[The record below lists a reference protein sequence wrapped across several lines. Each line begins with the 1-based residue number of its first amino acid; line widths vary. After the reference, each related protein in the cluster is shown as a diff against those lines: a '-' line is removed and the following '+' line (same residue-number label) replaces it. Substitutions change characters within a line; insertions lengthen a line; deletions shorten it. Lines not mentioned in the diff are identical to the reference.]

1 MNELTVRVTQRIEEA
16 DGICSFE
23 LVVDSAAAL
32 PAFTAGAHIDVHVAP
47 GLIRQ
52 YSLCNDPAETAR
64 YRIAVLREPA
74 SRGGSAGMHERVR
87 VGDRLQ
93 VSSPKNHFPLAP
105 ATRSLLLAGGIGVTP
120 ILAMATT
127 LHRAGSAFEM
137 HYCGRSRHRM
147 AFVGEL
153 AQSPFAS
160 HVQVHTDDGA
170 AEQRLDAEKLL
181 AQPDADTH
189 LYVCGPSGFMDHV
202 LGTARRLGWPES
214 RLHREYFA
222 GTVTAS
228 ADDAAFDVRVAS
240 SGLVLRVGSG
250 QRVIDALAAHGVDV
264 PVSCESGVC
273 GTCLTRVLEGTPDHR
288 DSFLTDS
295 ERRANDQFTPC
306 CSRASSPLLV
316 LDL

>member
-1 MNELTVRVTQRIEEA
+1 MQRIEEA

-23 LVVDSAAAL
+23 LVADSAAAL
-32 PAFTAGAHIDVHVAP
+32 PVFTAGAHIDVHVAP
-47 GLIRQ
+47 GLVRQ

-93 VSSPKNHFPLAP
+93 VSSPKNHFPLEP

-127 LHRAGSAFEM
+127 LYRAGSAFDM

-170 AEQRLDAEKLL
+170 PEQRLDAEKLL
-181 AQPDADTH
+181 AQPDPDTH

-202 LGTARRLGWPES
+202 LDTARRLGWPES

-222 GTVTAS
+222 GAVTAS
-228 ADDAAFDVRVAS
+228 TDDAAFDVRVAS

-250 QRVIDALAAHGVDV
+250 QRVIDVLAAHGVDV

-273 GTCLTRVLEGTPDHR
+273 GTCLTRVLEGMPDHR

>member
-1 MNELTVRVTQRIEEA
+1 MSELVVRVEHRKDEA

-23 LVVDSAAAL
+23 LVPDQGAAL
-32 PAFTAGAHIDVHVAP
+32 PPFSAGAHIDVHVAP
-47 GLIRQ
+47 GLVRQ
-52 YSLCNDPAETAR
+52 YSLCNDPAETNR

-87 VGDRLQ
+87 VGDRIR
-93 VSSPKNHFPLAP
+93 VGAPKNHFPLAP
-105 ATRSLLLAGGIGVTP
+105 AQRSLLLAGGIGVTP
-120 ILAMATT
+120 MLAMAQT

-137 HYCGRSRHRM
+137 HYCGRSLHRM
-147 AFVGEL
+147 AFVDEL
-153 AQSPFAS
+153 MRSPFAAQ
-160 HVQVHTDDGA
+160 VQVHTDDGA
-170 AEQRLDAEKLL
+170 PAQRLDTEQVL

-202 LGTARRLGWPES
+202 LDTARRLGWPDD

-222 GTVTAS
+222 GAVTATEN
-228 ADDAAFDVRVAS
+228 DAPFDVRVAS
-240 SGLVLRVGSG
+240 RGLVLRVPAN
-250 QRVIDALAAHGVDV
+250 QRVIDVLAAHGVDV

-288 DSFLTDS
+288 DSYLTDS
-295 ERRANDQFTPC
+295 ERQANDQFMPC
-306 CSRASSPLLV
+306 CSRAHSPLLV